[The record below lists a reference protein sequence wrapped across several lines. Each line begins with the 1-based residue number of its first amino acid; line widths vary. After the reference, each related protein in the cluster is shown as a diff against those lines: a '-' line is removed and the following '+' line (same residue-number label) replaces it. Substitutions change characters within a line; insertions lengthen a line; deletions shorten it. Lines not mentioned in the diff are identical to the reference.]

1 MAIFS
6 SLLLFG
12 VDCMIRSQRKAAR
25 NLAKHRDTR
34 ISTSL
39 SSCVESSTSDSGY
52 KDTESQPMLEDACS
66 NKLCGMH
73 GSIKISELLLVVDRE
88 TVL

>member
-12 VDCMIRSQRKAAR
+12 VDCMIKSQHKARSPTMQRK
-25 NLAKHRDTR
+25 TR
-34 ISTSL
+34 STSL
-39 SSCVESSTSDSGY
+39 SSCDNSPTSDSGY
-52 KDTESQPMLEDACS
+52 KETESQPMLEDNCT
-66 NKLCGMH
+66 NKPFSTHDTLTIH
-73 GSIKISELLLVVDRE
+73 DLLRVVDRE

>member
-12 VDCMIRSQRKAAR
+12 VDCMIRSQRKAT
-25 NLAKHRDTR
+25 NLAKHRETR
-34 ISTSL
+34 NNTSL
-39 SSCVESSTSDSGY
+39 SSCDEISASDSGY
-52 KDTESQPMLEDACS
+52 KDTESQPMLEDEYS
-66 NKLCGMH
+66 NKLCGLH